1 MKKEIIQKYE
11 ALLAAIDP
19 EVLAEKIGLKHQY
32 AFQSNTFP
40 ADINTPEEFQQ
51 ALGIFYQ
58 NQCKAI
64 GKNAPTLSE
73 SIEEARQYLGENE
86 TDAFKQSK
94 ENTEDGFIGV
104 CKKIADSL
112 KREEEVA
119 FIRARV
125 REHINLFSYDEKE
138 QFAQYYLQTK
148 MPYYTAEE
156 TKLRVMKIAQNIDNF
171 ADFYVQGMNAQR
183 HP

>member
-1 MKKEIIQKYE
+1 MKKETIQKYE
-11 ALLAAIDP
+11 VLLAAIDP
-19 EVLAEKIGLKHQY
+19 EVLAEKIGLKHQW

-40 ADINTPEEFQQ
+40 DDIKSPEEFQQ
-51 ALGIFYQ
+51 ALGVFYQ

-64 GKNAPTLSE
+64 GKGAPTLKE
-73 SIEEARQYLGENE
+73 SIEEARQYVGENE
-86 TDAFKQSK
+86 TDAFNQSR

-104 CKKIADSL
+104 CKKIADAL

-138 QFAQYYLQTK
+138 QFAQYYLQAK
-148 MPYYTAEE
+148 MPYFPAEE
-156 TKLRVMKIAQNIDNF
+156 IKLRVMKIAQNIDNF
-171 ADFYVQGMNAQR
+171 ADFYVHGMGATR